1 MHRVKSCNQWYL
13 ANMCSSF
20 SPSFSPVNLNRIQYW
35 IANNR
40 LDPNKPITLR
50 ELNQSRCIHG
60 VAADGVK
67 LLARGKEELS
77 TPIHIVVSRASAAA
91 IEAVEKAG
99 GTVTTRY
106 YTPFAVKK
114 ILKGEMDPI
123 HSDRSE
129 IEMPVDEGAS
139 GLWRYR
145 LPDPVS
151 RKALEYYRDE
161 AHRGYLSHLV
171 EEGQTPSLFFK
182 VPGEG
187 RKHAKAA
194 RGKVVKGA
202 ENRVW

>member
-1 MHRVKSCNQWYL
+1 MLMCDASCRFAAEL
-13 ANMCSSF
+13 
-20 SPSFSPVNLNRIQYW
+20 SPVNLNRIQYW
-35 IANNR
+35 ISNNR
-40 LDPNKPITLR
+40 LDPSKPITLR
-50 ELNQSRCIHG
+50 ELNRSRCIHG
-60 VAADGVK
+60 VKADGVK
-67 LLARGKEELS
+67 LLARGKEELT

-123 HSDRSE
+123 HSTRSQIEIPVEVE
-129 IEMPVDEGAS
+129 IEKQ
-139 GLWRYR
+139 WKYR

-171 EEGQTPSLFFK
+171 EEGQTPSLYFR

-187 RKHAKAA
+187 KRSVKAA
-194 RGKVVKGA
+194 KGKVVKGT

>member
-1 MHRVKSCNQWYL
+1 ML
-13 ANMCSSF
+13 DTMEMMLMGDASF
-20 SPSFSPVNLNRIQYW
+20 RFAAELSPVNLNRIQYW
-35 IANNR
+35 ISNKR
-40 LDPNKPITLR
+40 LDPSKPITLR
-50 ELNQSRCIHG
+50 ELNRSRCIHG

-67 LLARGKEELS
+67 LLARGKEELT
-77 TPIHIVVSRASAAA
+77 TPIHIVVSRASAEA

-106 YTPFAVKK
+106 YTPFAVQK

-123 HSDRSE
+123 HSTRSQ
-129 IEMPVDEGAS
+129 IDIPVDVDTEKQ
-139 GLWRYR
+139 WKYR

-171 EEGQTPSLFFK
+171 EEGQTPSLFFR

-187 RKHAKAA
+187 RKGVKASK
-194 RGKVVKGA
+194 GKVVKGT
-202 ENRVW
+202 ENRLW

>member
-1 MHRVKSCNQWYL
+1 M
-13 ANMCSSF
+13 
-20 SPSFSPVNLNRIQYW
+20 NLNRIQYW
-35 IANNR
+35 IANKR
-40 LDPNKPITLR
+40 LDPSKPITLR
-50 ELNQSRCIHG
+50 ELNRSRCIHG

-67 LLARGKEELS
+67 LLARGKEELT

-106 YTPFAVKK
+106 YTPFAVQK

-123 HSDRSE
+123 HSHRSQLA
-129 IEMPVDEGAS
+129 IPVDEGVEKQ
-139 GLWRYR
+139 WRYR

-151 RKALEYYRDE
+151 RKALEYYRDD

-171 EEGQTPSLFFK
+171 EDGQTPSLYFR

-187 RKHAKAA
+187 RKESKAVKS
-194 RGKVVKGA
+194 KVVKGN
-202 ENRVW
+202 ENRIW

>member
-1 MHRVKSCNQWYL
+1 MLR
-13 ANMCSSF
+13 F
-20 SPSFSPVNLNRIQYW
+20 SAQLSPVNLNRIQYW
-35 IANNR
+35 ISQNR
-40 LDPNKPITLR
+40 LDPTKPITLR
-50 ELNQSRCIHG
+50 ELNSSRCIHG
-60 VAADGVK
+60 VAGDGVK
-67 LLARGKEELS
+67 LLARGSEELT

-106 YTPFAVKK
+106 YTPFAVQK

-123 HSDRSE
+123 HSFRSQIE
-129 IEMPVDEGAS
+129 IPVDQTAETE
-139 GLWRYR
+139 WRYR

-171 EEGQTPSLFFK
+171 EEGETPSLFFK
-182 VPGEG
+182 IPGEG
-187 RKHAKAA
+187 KRIVKAKK
-194 RGKVVKGA
+194 GKTVKSG

>member
-1 MHRVKSCNQWYL
+1 MILICRAMIRFAPK
-13 ANMCSSF
+13 F
-20 SPSFSPVNLNRIQYW
+20 SPINLNRIQYW

-40 LDPNKPITLR
+40 LDPSKPITLR
-50 ELNQSRCIHG
+50 ELNKSRCLHG

-67 LLARGKEELS
+67 LLARGAEELT

-114 ILKGEMDPI
+114 IKKGEMDPI
-123 HSDRSE
+123 HSFRSQ
-129 IEMPVDEGAS
+129 IDIPVDEGQVKEFH
-139 GLWRYR
+139 YR

-171 EEGQTPSLFFK
+171 EEGQTPSLFFR

-187 RKHAKAA
+187 KKEIKASK
-194 RGKVVKGA
+194 GKVVKA
-202 ENRVW
+202 SDNRVW

>member
-1 MHRVKSCNQWYL
+1 MRTVLTCN
-13 ANMCSSF
+13 ATNSF
-20 SPSFSPVNLNRIQYW
+20 ATQLSPVNLNRIQYW
-35 IANNR
+35 IANKR
-40 LDPNKPITLR
+40 LDPSKPITLR
-50 ELNQSRCIHG
+50 ELNRSRCIHG

-67 LLARGKEELS
+67 LLARGKEELT

-106 YTPFAVKK
+106 YTPMAVAK

-123 HSDRSE
+123 HSHRSQ
-129 IEMPVDEGAS
+129 IAIPVDEG
-139 GLWRYR
+139 GEKQWKYR

-151 RKALEYYRDE
+151 RKALEYYRYE

-171 EEGQTPSLFFK
+171 EEGQTPSLYFK

-187 RKHAKAA
+187 RRESKAA
-194 RGKVVKGA
+194 KGKVDKGA
-202 ENRVW
+202 ENRIW